1 MSPLAKAR
9 RTCPVK
15 RGWYLDGSA
24 RAPVN
29 DRLAVDADRDL
40 RRIGGNLDLLRGQL
54 CDPVGPAAAEQ
65 IDGLTGG
72 AHRDADH
79 AERAAIQ
86 PRTGTQARGP
96 GLPGS
101 APGQLTVILPA
112 PPAR

>member
-1 MSPLAKAR
+1 MDL
-9 RTCPVK
+9 
-15 RGWYLDGSA
+15 
-24 RAPVN
+24 RAP
-29 DRLAVDADRDL
+29 RLMTASPSMPTGTCAASAVISICFVVSSVTL
-40 RRIGGNLDLLRGQL
+40 
-54 CDPVGPAAAEQ
+54 VGPAAAEQ